1 MISFDFDY
9 YRPASAA
16 EAVRLFQ
23 QADAE
28 GKQPLYYAGGTEI
41 ITMARL
47 NQLWTGAVIDI
58 KGIPECRS
66 MEVQKDRLVI
76 GSAVTLTALSE
87 ARLFPLLG
95 ETARHVADF
104 TNRNKITVG
113 GNMSGRFIY
122 KEALLPF
129 LLADSQAVLAGPGGI
144 RQAPVGQVFGGQ
156 PRFGKGEFLLQILTP
171 PAPSSGLFIP

>member
-95 ETARHVADF
+95 RRRDMWPISPTA
-104 TNRNKITVG
+104 TK
-113 GNMSGRFIY
+113 S
-122 KEALLPF
+122 
-129 LLADSQAVLAGPGGI
+129 
-144 RQAPVGQVFGGQ
+144 
-156 PRFGKGEFLLQILTP
+156 
-171 PAPSSGLFIP
+171 PSAAT